1 MNLMSSVC
9 MYTTKELSMQVD
21 IPGLYE
27 AHFTSINN
35 LVSFFHGI
43 FLT

>member
-1 MNLMSSVC
+1 MIVMSSVC

-21 IPGLYE
+21 ILGLYE
-27 AHFTSINN
+27 AHFTSTNN
-35 LVSFFHGI
+35 LVSIFYGI